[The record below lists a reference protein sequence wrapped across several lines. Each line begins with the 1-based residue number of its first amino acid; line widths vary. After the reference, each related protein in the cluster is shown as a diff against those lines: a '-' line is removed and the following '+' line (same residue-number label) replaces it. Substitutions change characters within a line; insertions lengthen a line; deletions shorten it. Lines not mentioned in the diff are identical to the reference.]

1 MSIEPTA
8 YSPDARH
15 ANRALSHAYW
25 ALGVAAGLAVLRSLP
40 LPPADGIV
48 EITWGAWIL
57 FEVVQAARYAV
68 KAGKAAARDGRSL
81 RLSIYEGAFL
91 SAPRGESE

>member
-1 MSIEPTA
+1 MSTDTTA
-8 YSPDARH
+8 YSPDARY

-25 ALGVAAGLAVLRSLP
+25 ALGVAIGLAVLHNLP
-40 LPPADGIV
+40 LLPADGIV
-48 EITWGAWIL
+48 EITWGTWIL
-57 FEVVQAARYAV
+57 FEVVQVVRYAV

-91 SAPRGESE
+91 SASKGKSE

>member
-8 YSPDARH
+8 YSPDARY

-25 ALGVAAGLAVLRSLP
+25 ALGVAIGLAVLHSLP

-48 EITWGAWIL
+48 EITWGAWTL
-57 FEVVQAARYAV
+57 FEVVQVVRYAV
-68 KAGKAAARDGRSL
+68 KARKAAARDGRSI

-91 SAPRGESE
+91 SAPKEQSK

>member
-1 MSIEPTA
+1 MSTEPTA
-8 YSPDARH
+8 YSLDARY
-15 ANRALSHAYW
+15 ANRAISHAYW
-25 ALGVAAGLAVLRSLP
+25 ALGIAIGLAVLHSLP

-57 FEVVQAARYAV
+57 FEVVQVARYAV

-81 RLSIYEGAFL
+81 RLSIYDGAFL
-91 SAPRGESE
+91 SAPKGKSE